1 MVALAHSGQYRSH
14 PHSSFPRTYP
24 NQNDGSNYHH
34 AANNTSS
41 WAQFLDRLVSSPPE
55 TTHPPSPD
63 RQKQKPNYP
72 RTIEFES
79 SQDEEDKPFDEGDYS
94 LLGLNRNPRRRH
106 HHHMQMHMQSESF
119 GFDPPTEDEDFD
131 RIYNEC
137 DNVNDEEQTQ
147 TTFMGLNPYHE
158 NAAAGELDNA
168 ILANRQQSY
177 QQHQQQQ
184 QKQNRGDI
192 FRSPSPK
199 QQRQQQQQQ
208 PLKSVLKNSQRGDAS
223 ILSPAT
229 AMERRRSQKQ
239 PLSSS
244 GITRSRS
251 HSRSHR
257 SGNISR
263 SNSRDIRRTSS
274 RSSRSMSRG
283 RQSSSAAENYNSS
296 VFRGAALIREQLI
309 RSMASADHAMDE
321 ANKEFS
327 NDIGWGREK
336 NVAKMDVEDIDFDY
350 SDKHRSSE
358 QEQPRPI
365 TPTLRGRIGCGVA
378 NSVRFADNE
387 AIEEESQRLDN
398 LARIFMSSSSISTSK
413 SGEKS
418 SKSASPSVD
427 DNSRAGVTVAKTED
441 GWQQQELQMMGTRV
455 VSPVENA
462 SRHTSA
468 VPSNQYA
475 GQYFQQ
481 EETQGSSN
489 VLNAVKVVPAIAPS
503 NLERDKFQ
511 SVAKVKDE
519 KEDEAVSHARRAG
532 PVWRALVGNHVRF
545 PSVWD
550 TILGSTRPPIASSQ
564 QWSRWYYVARHRVKG
579 DKRLNSREA
588 GVRSRKSGGRILM
601 RLAVK
606 EMHSEYVSREIV
618 IGCFHPN
625 SRGIRRGD
633 PMPENENV
641 REVYMAVRWVMNETD
656 DEPRLDLREEKIDHE
671 GVIDKFIMQRQPH
684 LDSSAMGSALGHRKA
699 VNNENVKAVF
709 GDQPPSTSI
718 ELYLDELAD
727 ILRNNGLEN
736 AAVLPALVL
745 LKLFLFTR

>member
-1 MVALAHSGQYRSH
+1 M
-14 PHSSFPRTYP
+14 
-24 NQNDGSNYHH
+24 
-34 AANNTSS
+34 
-41 WAQFLDRLVSSPPE
+41 SSPPE

-63 RQKQKPNYP
+63 NRQKPKPNYP

-94 LLGLNRNPRRRH
+94 LLGLNRNPRHRH
-106 HHHMQMHMQSESF
+106 HHHMQMQVQSESF
-119 GFDPPTEDEDFD
+119 GFDPPTEDDDDFD

-137 DNVNDEEQTQ
+137 DNINDEEQTQ

-177 QQHQQQQ
+177 QQQE

-192 FRSPSPK
+192 FRSSSPK
-199 QQRQQQQQQ
+199 QQQQQQQQQQ

-239 PLSSS
+239 QLSSS

-257 SGNISR
+257 GGNKSR

-309 RSMASADHAMDE
+309 RSIASADHAMDE

-327 NDIGWGREK
+327 NDIGWGREQ

-378 NSVRFADNE
+378 NGVRFADNE
-387 AIEEESQRLDN
+387 AIEEESQRLDD
-398 LARIFMSSSSISTSK
+398 LARIFMSSSSTSTSK
-413 SGEKS
+413 SGEKTSKS
-418 SKSASPSVD
+418 SKSSTPSVD
-427 DNSRAGVTVAKTED
+427 GRSKAGVNSVAKTED

-462 SRHTSA
+462 SPHTSSA

-475 GQYFQQ
+475 SQYFQQ
-481 EETQGSSN
+481 EEAQASN
-489 VLNAVKVVPAIAPS
+489 YVLNAVKVVPAIAPS

-511 SVAKVKDE
+511 TVAKVKDE

-545 PSVWD
+545 PSVWE
-550 TILGSTRPPIASSQ
+550 TILGSTSPPIASSQ

-579 DKRLNSREA
+579 DKRLNSRES
-588 GVRSRKSGGRILM
+588 GVRSRRSGGRILM

-625 SRGIRRGD
+625 SKGIRRGD
-633 PMPENENV
+633 PMPENEDV

-656 DEPRLDLREEKIDHE
+656 DEPRLDLREEKIDDE
-671 GVIDKFIMQRQPH
+671 GVIDKFIMQRQTH
-684 LDSSAMGSALGHRKA
+684 LDYSAMGSALGHRKA

-709 GDQPPSTSI
+709 GDQPPLTSI
-718 ELYLDELAD
+718 ELHEDELAD
-727 ILRNNGLEN
+727 ILKNNGLEN
-736 AAVLPALVL
+736 VAVLPALVL

>member
-24 NQNDGSNYHH
+24 SQNDGSNYHH
-34 AANNTSS
+34 ANNTSS

-63 RQKQKPNYP
+63 NRQKQKPNYP

-106 HHHMQMHMQSESF
+106 HHMQMQVQSESF

-137 DNVNDEEQTQ
+137 NNVDDEEQTQ

-177 QQHQQQQ
+177 HHQQQQQQ

-192 FRSPSPK
+192 YRSTSP
-199 QQRQQQQQQ
+199 RQQQHQ

-257 SGNISR
+257 GGSISR

-283 RQSSSAAENYNSS
+283 RQSSAAENYNSS

-321 ANKEFS
+321 ANKEFN
-327 NDIGWGREK
+327 NDIGWGRK
-336 NVAKMDVEDIDFDY
+336 QNVAKMDGDKEEDIDFDY
-350 SDKHRSSE
+350 SDKHRSPE
-358 QEQPRPI
+358 QQQPRPI

-387 AIEEESQRLDN
+387 AIEEESQRLDD
-398 LARIFMSSSSISTSK
+398 LARIFMSSSSTSTSK

-427 DNSRAGVTVAKTED
+427 EKSRAGLTVAKTED

-455 VSPVENA
+455 VSPVEN
-462 SRHTSA
+462 SA
-468 VPSNQYA
+468 VPSSQYA
-475 GQYFQQ
+475 GQYFRQ
-481 EETQGSSN
+481 EETQGSNN
-489 VLNAVKVVPAIAPS
+489 VLNAVKVVPAIDPS

-511 SVAKVKDE
+511 AVAKVNDK

-545 PSVWD
+545 PSVWE
-550 TILGSTRPPIASSQ
+550 TILGSTRPPIASGQ

-579 DKRLNSREA
+579 DKRLNSRET
-588 GVRSRKSGGRILM
+588 GVRSRRSGGRILM

-606 EMHSEYVSREIV
+606 EMHSEYLTREIV

-625 SRGIRRGD
+625 SKGIRRGD
-633 PMPENENV
+633 PMPENEDV

-656 DEPRLDLREEKIDHE
+656 DEPRLDLREEKIDYE
-671 GVIDKFIMQRQPH
+671 GVIDKFIMQRQLH
-684 LDSSAMGSALGHRKA
+684 LDYSAMGSALGNRKA

-709 GDQPPSTSI
+709 GDQPPISSI
-718 ELYLDELAD
+718 DLYEDELAD
-727 ILRNNGLEN
+727 ILKNNGLEN